1 MYCSSCGKEEPAGAK
16 FCPYCGRANQV
27 DTQAILPGMVRPRAG
42 RKVAG
47 VCAGLAQRYGWDVGI
62 VRVAALVLAAS
73 SAGLG
78 ILAYAVLW
86 IVMPDEPLYLPANAS
101 ATPSVDNAR

>member
-1 MYCSSCGKEEPAGAK
+1 MYCSSCGKEEPIGAK

-42 RKVAG
+42 RKIAG

-78 ILAYAVLW
+78 IVAYVVLW
-86 IVMPDEPLYLPANAS
+86 IVMPDEPLYLPTTAS
-101 ATPSVDNAR
+101 VGPSVDNAR